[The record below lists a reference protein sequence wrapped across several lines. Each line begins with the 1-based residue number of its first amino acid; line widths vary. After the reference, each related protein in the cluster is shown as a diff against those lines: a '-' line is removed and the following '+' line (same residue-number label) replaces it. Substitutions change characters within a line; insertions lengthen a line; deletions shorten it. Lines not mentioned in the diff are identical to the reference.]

1 MTTFADLNLKPE
13 LLQRLQEMQYH
24 TPTPIQETA
33 IPILLE
39 GRDVAGQ
46 AETGSGKTAAYGLPI
61 LNALQPELQQIQALV
76 IVPTRELAVQVQKE
90 LKLYGQQIRNLKI
103 GAFYGGHKFSEETA
117 SLAFPPQV
125 LVCTPGRIVDHL
137 NRQTVELK
145 HLKQLVLDEADKLLE
160 MGFQEELDQL
170 MRNLPKKRQS
180 ILFSATMPD
189 KVKGLVVR
197 SLNKPKMLEASQKA
211 NPNQLH
217 FSGLKVK
224 PEEKETIL
232 VNLLNSF
239 DHAGTVIFV
248 NTREAVDGLVD
259 FLQAKKIGAKPLH
272 GGMEQPARDKTMM
285 LFRNGTIPVLVA
297 TDVAAR
303 GLDISALTTIIHFE
317 IPHDEEAF
325 LHRSGR
331 TGRAGKSGVVY
342 TLATEKDEMKLREWP
357 QVKIDEWLPVSKFQR
372 MAAVSK
378 PKTQTA
384 AFTTLHIT
392 AGKKDKISPRDI
404 VGALIAEAGLKME
417 QIGKIEVLERFSY
430 VAVPQKQANAI
441 VEKLGQG
448 RIKGKKFKVSLVK

>member
-1 MTTFADLNLKPE
+1 MATFDALNLKPE
-13 LLQRLQEMQYH
+13 LLQRLQEMKYH

-33 IPILLE
+33 IPLLLE
-39 GRDVAGQ
+39 GNDVAGQ
-46 AETGSGKTAAYGLPI
+46 AETGSGKTAAFGLPI
-61 LNALQPELQQIQALV
+61 LNNIQLDLQQIQALV

-90 LKLYGQQIRNLKI
+90 LKLYGQQLKNLKI
-103 GAFYGGHKFSEETA
+103 GAFYGGHKFSEEQA
-117 SLAFPPQV
+117 SLAFPPQI
-125 LVCTPGRIVDHL
+125 LVGTPGRIVDHL
-137 NRQTVELK
+137 NRQTIDLK
-145 HLKQLVLDEADKLLE
+145 HIKQLVLDEADKLLE
-160 MGFQEELDQL
+160 MGFQEELEQL

-197 SLNKPKMLEASQKA
+197 SLNKPKMLEASKNA
-211 NPNQLH
+211 NPNQINFL
-217 FSGLKVK
+217 GLKVK

-232 VNLLNSF
+232 LNLLNSI

-248 NTREAVDGLVD
+248 NMREAADNLVE
-259 FLQAKKIGAKPLH
+259 FLQSKKLGAKPLH

-331 TGRAGKSGVVY
+331 TGRAGKSGIVY
-342 TLATEKDEMKLREWP
+342 TLATEKEETKLREWE
-357 QVKIDEWLPVSKFQR
+357 QVKINEWLPVSKFQR
-372 MAAVSK
+372 TAAVAK

-384 AFTTLHIT
+384 AFTTLHIS
-392 AGKKDKISPRDI
+392 AGKKDKVSPRDI

-417 QIGKIEVLERFSY
+417 QIGKIEVLERFTY
-430 VAVPQKQANAI
+430 VAVPEKLANSIA
-441 VEKLGQG
+441 EKLGQG
-448 RIKGKKFKVSLVK
+448 RIKGKKFKVSLVN

>member
-1 MTTFADLNLKPE
+1 MANFHDLQLNPA
-13 LLQRLQEMQYH
+13 LLQRLQEMGYH
-24 TPTPIQETA
+24 TPTAIQEAA
-33 IPILLE
+33 IPPLLE
-39 GRDVAGQ
+39 GKDVAGQ

-61 LNALQPELQQIQALV
+61 LHAIQLNLQQIQALV

-90 LKLYGQQIRNLKI
+90 LKLYGQQLQNLKI
-103 GAFYGGHKFSEETA
+103 GAFYGGHKFSEERA
-117 SLAFPPQV
+117 SLAFPPQI
-125 LVCTPGRIVDHL
+125 LVGTPGRLLDHVTRETL
-137 NRQTVELK
+137 SLK
-145 HLKQLVLDEADKLLE
+145 HVKQLVLDEADKLLE

-170 MRNLPKKRQS
+170 LKELPKERQS

-197 SLNKPKMLEASQKA
+197 SLNKPKMLEASKNA
-211 NPNQLH
+211 NPNQIR
-217 FSGLKVK
+217 FIGLKVK

-232 VNLLNSF
+232 VNLLNSIN
-239 DHAGTVIFV
+239 HAGTVIFV
-248 NTREAVDGLVD
+248 NTRETADNLVD
-259 FLQAKKIGAKPLH
+259 FLQSKKLGAKPLH

-303 GLDISALTTIIHFE
+303 GLDISALTTIIHYE
-317 IPHDEEAF
+317 VPHDEEAF

-331 TGRAGKSGVVY
+331 TGRAGRNGVVY
-342 TLATEKDEMKLREWP
+342 TLASEKDEMKLREWP
-357 QVKIDEWLPVSKFQR
+357 QVKLDEWLPVSQFQR
-372 MAAVSK
+372 TAAVSK

-384 AFTTLHIT
+384 AFTTIHIS

-417 QIGKIEVLERFSY
+417 QIGKIEVLERFTY
-430 VAVPQKQANAI
+430 VAVPEKMANAV

>member
-1 MTTFADLNLKPE
+1 MSTFFDLNLKPE
-13 LLQRLQEMQYH
+13 LLNRLQEMNYH
-24 TPTPIQETA
+24 TPTPIQEAA

-39 GRDVAGQ
+39 GNDVAGQ

-61 LNALQPELQQIQALV
+61 LNSINTSLQEIQALV

-90 LKLYGQQIRNLKI
+90 LKLYGQQLQNLKI
-103 GAFYGGHKFSEETA
+103 SAFYGGHKFSEERA

-125 LVCTPGRIVDHL
+125 LVGTPGRLLDHL
-137 NRQTVELK
+137 TRETVSFK
-145 HLKQLVLDEADKLLE
+145 HVKQLVLDEADKLLE

-170 MRNLPKKRQS
+170 LKELPKERQS

-189 KVKGLVVR
+189 KVKGLIVR
-197 SLNKPKMLEASQKA
+197 SLNKPKMLQVSKAA
-211 NPNQLH
+211 NPNQIQFL
-217 FSGLKVK
+217 GLKVK

-232 VNLLNSF
+232 TNLLHSF
-239 DHAGTVIFV
+239 EHAGTVIFA
-248 NTREAVDGLVD
+248 NTREAVDSLVE

-272 GGMEQPARDKTMM
+272 GGMEQPARDKTML

-303 GLDISALTTIIHFE
+303 GLDISALTIIIHFE

-342 TLATEKDEMKLREWP
+342 TFATEKEEAKLREWP

-372 MAAVSK
+372 TAAVSK

-384 AFTTLHIT
+384 AFTTIHIS

-430 VAVPQKQANAI
+430 VAVPEKMVNTV

>member
-1 MTTFADLNLKPE
+1 MATFSELNLKPE
-13 LLQRLQEMQYH
+13 LLQRLQDMNYH
-24 TPTPIQETA
+24 TPTPIQEAA
-33 IPILLE
+33 IPLLLE

-46 AETGSGKTAAYGLPI
+46 AETGSGKTAAFGLPI
-61 LNALQPELQQIQALV
+61 LNTVQLDLQQIQALV

-90 LKLYGQQIRNLKI
+90 LKLYGQQLQNLKI

-125 LVCTPGRIVDHL
+125 LVATPGRIVDHL
-137 NRQTVELK
+137 NRQTVDLK
-145 HLKQLVLDEADKLLE
+145 HVKQLVLDEADKLLE

-170 MRNLPKKRQS
+170 LRNLPKKRQS

-197 SLNKPKMLEASQKA
+197 SLNKPKMLEVSKAA
-211 NPNQLH
+211 NPNQIQ
-217 FSGLKVK
+217 FSGIKVK
-224 PEEKETIL
+224 PEEKETVL
-232 VNLLNSF
+232 VNLLNSI
-239 DHAGTVIFV
+239 DHAGTVIFA
-248 NTREAVDGLVD
+248 NTREAVDVLVE
-259 FLQAKKIGAKPLH
+259 FLQAKKISAKPLH
-272 GGMEQPARDKTMM
+272 GGMEQPARDKTML

-331 TGRAGKSGVVY
+331 TGRAGKSGIVY
-342 TLATEKDEMKLREWP
+342 TLATEKEETKLREWE
-357 QVKIDEWLPVSKFQR
+357 QVKINEWLPISKYQR
-372 MAAVSK
+372 TAAVSK
-378 PKTQTA
+378 PKTQTP
-384 AFTTLHIT
+384 AFITIHIT

-404 VGALIAEAGLKME
+404 VGALIAEAGLTME
-417 QIGKIEVLERFSY
+417 QIGKIEVMERFTY

-441 VEKLGQG
+441 IEKLGQG

>member
-1 MTTFADLNLKPE
+1 MAAFDALNLKTE
-13 LLQRLQEMQYH
+13 LLQRLQEMNYT

-33 IPILLE
+33 IPLLLE
-39 GRDVAGQ
+39 GHDVAGQ

-61 LNALQPELQQIQALV
+61 LNNLQLDLQQIQALV

-90 LKLYGQQIRNLKI
+90 LKLYGQQLQNLKI
-103 GAFYGGHKFSEETA
+103 GAFYGGHKFSEERA
-117 SLAFPPQV
+117 SLAFPPQI

-137 NRQTVELK
+137 NRQTIDMK
-145 HLKQLVLDEADKLLE
+145 HIKQLVLDEADKLLE

-197 SLNKPKMLEASQKA
+197 SLNKPKMLEASKNA
-211 NPNQLH
+211 NPNQIQFL
-217 FSGLKVK
+217 GLKVK
-224 PEEKETIL
+224 AEEKETIL

-248 NTREAVDGLVD
+248 NMREAVDQLVE
-259 FLQAKKIGAKPLH
+259 FLQAKKIGAKALH

-331 TGRAGKSGVVY
+331 TGRAGKNGVVY
-342 TLATEKDEMKLREWP
+342 TLATEKDEQKLREWP

-378 PKTQTA
+378 PKAQSA

-392 AGKKDKISPRDI
+392 AGKKDKVSPRDI

-430 VAVPQKQANAI
+430 VAVPEKLSREI
-441 VEKLGQG
+441 MEKLGNG
-448 RIKGKKFKVSLVK
+448 KIKGRKFKVSLVK

>member
-1 MTTFADLNLKPE
+1 MATFQELTLKSE

-24 TPTPIQETA
+24 TPTPIQEAA
-33 IPILLE
+33 IPVLLE
-39 GRDVAGQ
+39 GRDLAGQ

-61 LNALQPELQQIQALV
+61 LHSIKPEQQQVQALV

-90 LKLYGQQIRNLKI
+90 LKLYGQQLRNLKI
-103 GAFYGGHKFSEETA
+103 SAFYGGHKFSEERA
-117 SLAFPPQV
+117 SLASPPQI
-125 LVCTPGRIVDHL
+125 LVGTPGRLLDHVTRETL
-137 NRQTVELK
+137 DLK
-145 HLKQLVLDEADKLLE
+145 HVKHLVLDEADKLLE

-170 MRNLPKKRQS
+170 LKILPKERQS

-189 KVKGLVVR
+189 KVKGLMVR
-197 SLNKPKMLEASQKA
+197 SLEKPKMLEISKAA
-211 NPNQLH
+211 NPDQISFL
-217 FSGLKVK
+217 GLKVK
-224 PEEKETIL
+224 AEEKETIL
-232 VNLLNSF
+232 VNLLNSIP
-239 DHAGTVIFV
+239 HAGTVIFV
-248 NTREAVDGLVD
+248 NTREAVDSLVD
-259 FLQAKKIGAKPLH
+259 LLQSRKLGAKPLH

-303 GLDISALTTIIHFE
+303 GLDIAALTTIIHFE

-342 TLATEKDEMKLREWP
+342 TFASEKEEAKLREWP

-372 MAAVSK
+372 TAAVSK
-378 PKTQTA
+378 PKTQAA
-384 AFTTLHIT
+384 AFTTVHIS

-417 QIGKIEVLERFSY
+417 DIGKIEVLERFSY
-430 VAVPQKQANAI
+430 VAVPEKLSKI
-441 VEKLGQG
+441 VIEKLGQG